1 MVSRREG
8 AEGVEEVEAAITS
21 CLCAEE
27 YCTRPQHWAYTATLY
42 TLYTATL
49 YTLCCSLHLVL
60 QCMPCVAVYAQC
72 CGLAL
77 SILQSRHLTRIRSL
91 RGVGGWGD
99 VIVYTKQVLRGSV
112 PCHCLLLV
120 SHCWRSI
127 DVNVYRYIYMIYKHI
142 YICIY
147 TYIYIHIY
155 AYTHVLY
162 ICIYLQIYACIF
174 AYISYISSHIFIS
187 FVSE

>member
-1 MVSRREG
+1 MVRRGEG

-27 YCTRPQHWAYTATLY
+27 YCTRPQHWAYTR
-42 TLYTATL
+42 TL

-99 VIVYTKQVLRGSV
+99 VIVYTK
-112 PCHCLLLV
+112 
-120 SHCWRSI
+120 
-127 DVNVYRYIYMIYKHI
+127 
-142 YICIY
+142 
-147 TYIYIHIY
+147 
-155 AYTHVLY
+155 
-162 ICIYLQIYACIF
+162 
-174 AYISYISSHIFIS
+174 
-187 FVSE
+187 